1 MNIIHKSIY
10 NTLNMIII
18 NKSGYLKYKHFKFK
32 CALGKAGIGEKKRE
46 GDNVTPTGTFKIVKI
61 YYRSDRVKKISSKLR
76 LIEITKNMGWCDDP
90 NSKNYNKLI
99 NLPSKYSHEKL
110 FKKNNIY
117 NVIVVLNYNM
127 KPIIKNK
134 GSAIF
139 IHIAKNNYQP
149 TQGCIALKKNDLLKL
164 LSKISRNIKIK
175 IN

>member
-1 MNIIHKSIY
+1 MS
-10 NTLNMIII
+10 II
-18 NKSGYLKYKHFKFK
+18 NKSGYLKYTKLKFK
-32 CALGKAGIGEKKRE
+32 CALGKAGIGKKKRE

-61 YYRSDRVKKISSKLR
+61 YYRRDRVKKISSKLR

-127 KPIIKNK
+127 KPVIKNK

-139 IHIAKNNYQP
+139 IHIAKKNYQP

-164 LSKISRNIKIK
+164 LSKIRKNIKIK

>member
-1 MNIIHKSIY
+1 
-10 NTLNMIII
+10 MIII
-18 NKSGYLKYKHFKFK
+18 NKSGYLKYKKLKFK
-32 CALGKAGIGEKKRE
+32 CALGKAGIGKKKRE

-127 KPIIKNK
+127 KPVIKNK